1 MSGIDS
7 ARCRGYSC
15 LRHRVPRFPTA
26 HSHHTHPTPPP
37 LHQLLSSYYAGEV
50 DRIELMYTSFISM
63 INSVRR
69 HPPPTPSHPH
79 TPLATRP
86 S

>member
-1 MSGIDS
+1 MP
-7 ARCRGYSC
+7 AFATACRA
-15 LRHRVPRFPTA
+15 FPQRTT
-26 HSHHTHPTPPP
+26 THPPHSPSPPL